1 MNRMV
6 SVSQAPCISIVDD
19 DESIREAIKSL
30 LESLGFRAEV
40 FASAEDFL
48 NSSRL
53 RDTECLILDMW
64 MPEMNG
70 LELQSAL
77 SAADSRIPIVFI
89 SAHEDEEARVRAL
102 KAGAID
108 FLRKPFHEDA
118 LLNGIHSALDQH
130 EE

>member
-1 MNRMV
+1 MNRTV

-19 DESIREAIKSL
+19 DKSIREAIKSL

>member
-1 MNRMV
+1 M
-6 SVSQAPCISIVDD
+6 SQAPCISIVDD

-77 SAADSRIPIVFI
+77 SASDSRIPIVFI
-89 SAHEDEEARVRAL
+89 SAHEDEEARARAL

-130 EE
+130 GE

>member
-1 MNRMV
+1 MNRTV

-19 DESIREAIKSL
+19 DKSIREAIKSL

-53 RDTECLILDMW
+53 RDTECLILDIW
-64 MPEMNG
+64 MPGMSG
-70 LELQSAL
+70 LELQSTL
-77 SAADSRIPIVFI
+77 AADDSRIPIVFI
-89 SAHEDEEARVRAL
+89 SAHDDEEARTRAL

-130 EE
+130 GE